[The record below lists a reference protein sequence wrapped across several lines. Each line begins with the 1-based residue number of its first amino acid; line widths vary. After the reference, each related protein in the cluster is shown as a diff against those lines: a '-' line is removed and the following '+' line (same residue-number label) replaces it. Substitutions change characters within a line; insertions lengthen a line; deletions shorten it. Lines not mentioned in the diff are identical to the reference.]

1 MMQGLLKHL
10 QIFVNIGEYI
20 SLVFRTLYISIRLPP
35 RWALVRDQLYAV
47 GVTSLSVVTLT
58 GLSTG
63 LVLATQSFYQLSDK
77 GLSGITGL
85 LVTTAMLT
93 ELGPVLTAF
102 MVIGRVGGAI
112 TAELGTMKVTEQID
126 ALKTLGIDPI
136 RYLISPRMIAGIIM
150 IPLLTFY
157 SITLGIFGGYLI
169 SVYFF
174 KMPPN
179 IYFDP
184 LPQYLG
190 GFDVFIG
197 LFKAFIFSII
207 IMSISCFK
215 GMHTSEGAQGVGQA
229 TTNAVVLSY
238 IWILF
243 INFFLTLSLNVL
255 REEIFWWL

>member
-1 MMQGLLKHL
+1 LQRILKHL
-10 QIFVNIGEYI
+10 QLFVHVGEYI
-20 SLVFRTLYISIRLPP
+20 SLVMRTFYISLRLPP
-35 RWALVRDQLYAV
+35 RWTLVRDQLYAV

-77 GLSGITGL
+77 GLAGITGL

-102 MVIGRVGGAI
+102 MVIGRVGASI

-126 ALKTLGIDPI
+126 ALKTLGVDPI
-136 RYLISPRMIAGIIM
+136 RYLISPRMIAGVIM

-157 SITLGIFGGYLI
+157 SIILGIFGGYLI

-174 KMPPN
+174 KMPPQV
-179 IYFDP
+179 YFDP
-184 LPQYLG
+184 LPIYLG

-197 LFKAFIFSII
+197 LFKAFVFSII
-207 IMSISCFK
+207 IMSISCYK
-215 GMHTSEGAQGVGQA
+215 GLHTEQGAQGVGQA
-229 TTNAVVLSY
+229 TTTGVVLSY

-243 INFFLTLSLNVL
+243 VNFFLTLSLSVL
-255 REEIFWWL
+255 REELFWWLK